1 MCRLPGAGDPLLA
14 SASVAPAHSAPRTRV
29 WPRRVLIGLNV
40 FIALCLVAT
49 ASAYGYLRWRY
60 GDIPKL
66 ALGEVLRGGG
76 EDDPGEAMNVLLV
89 GSDTRATVSKD
100 EQKKFGSTKDVGEE
114 HSDTMMILRADPK
127 AKRAAILSI
136 PRDLYVDIAG
146 ANRKDR
152 INTAIQGN
160 GGVGR
165 LITTIR
171 QELGIP
177 IDHYMQVDF
186 NGFRGIVDAVGGVTI
201 PFEAP
206 ARDRVTGLNVPRA
219 GCIELDGE
227 QALAYARSRHFQY
240 FEAGRWHTDP
250 SGDLGRIERQ
260 QKFVRRMMKSAIARG
275 VRNPITANSLI
286 NAGIKNVTID
296 DTLSTKDIARLA
308 TRFRSLDPEAVETL
322 PLPTVDRVVRG
333 TGAQVL
339 ELKEPD
345 WRQVIDRFNGVSA
358 ETAPAQLP
366 RVIPGTVR
374 VRVLNGSGRG
384 GQATEAATQLQ
395 RAGFVV
401 SGRGDADNFRYT
413 KTVVRYGSGQREK
426 GLVLQA
432 YVEGGAT
439 LVEDRTLSGGD
450 LVLVTASSYGGIK
463 SAPPA
468 AGPTTTSSTTPP
480 APVAKNPKGAAALD
494 C

>member
-1 MCRLPGAGDPLLA
+1 M
-14 SASVAPAHSAPRTRV
+14 
-29 WPRRVLIGLNV
+29 LIGLNV

-60 GDIPKL
+60 GDIPKIDL
-66 ALGEVLRGGG
+66 GGALRDFG
-76 EDDPGEAMNVLLV
+76 EDDPGEPMNVLLV
-89 GSDTRATVSKD
+89 GSDTRETVARD

-127 AKRAAILSI
+127 AERAAILSI
-136 PRDLYVDIAG
+136 PRDLYVDIADTTP
-146 ANRKDR
+146 ARKDR
-152 INTAIQGN
+152 INTAIQGE

-165 LITTIR
+165 LIRTIR

-177 IDHYMQVDF
+177 IDHYVQVDF
-186 NGFRGIVDAVGGVTI
+186 NGFRAIVNAVGGVTI

-227 QALAYARSRHFQY
+227 QALAYARSRQYQY

-250 SGDLGRIERQ
+250 TGDLGRIARQ
-260 QKFVRRMMKSAIARG
+260 QNFIRRMMKSAIARG
-275 VRNPITANSLI
+275 IRNPVRANALI
-286 NAGIKNVTID
+286 GAGIKNVTID
-296 DTLSTKDIARLA
+296 NKLSTKDVARLA
-308 TRFRSLDPEAVETL
+308 SRFRSLDPEAVETL
-322 PLPTVDRVVRG
+322 PLPTVDQVVRA
-333 TGAQVL
+333 TGARVL

-345 WRQVIDRFNGVSA
+345 WRQVRDRFNGVTPA
-358 ETAPAQLP
+358 APAQLP

-374 VRVLNGSGRG
+374 VRVQNGSGRG
-384 GQATEAATQLQ
+384 GQATEVATALQ

-401 SGRGDADNFRYT
+401 SGKGDADNFRYV
-413 KTVVRYGSGQREK
+413 KPIVRFGVGQREK
-426 GLVLQA
+426 ALVLQA
-432 YVEGGAT
+432 YVEGGAS

-450 LVLVTASSYGGIK
+450 LVLVTGSGFGGIK
-463 SAPPA
+463 SGTPAPGGATTTTAPP
-468 AGPTTTSSTTPP
+468 PL
-480 APVAKNPKGAAALD
+480 AKNSKGATALN

>member
-1 MCRLPGAGDPLLA
+1 M
-14 SASVAPAHSAPRTRV
+14 
-29 WPRRVLIGLNV
+29 LIGLNV

-66 ALGEVLRGGG
+66 DLGSALRGGG
-76 EDDPGEAMNVLLV
+76 EDDPGEPMNVLLV
-89 GSDTRATVSKD
+89 GSDTRETVAKE

-127 AKRAAILSI
+127 AERAAILSI

-146 ANRKDR
+146 SNRKDR
-152 INTAIQGN
+152 INTAIQGE
-160 GGVGR
+160 GGVSR

-177 IDHYMQVDF
+177 IDHYVQVDF
-186 NGFRGIVDAVGGVTI
+186 NGFRGIVNAVGGVTI

-206 ARDRVTGLNVPRA
+206 ARDRVTGLSVPRA

-227 QALAYARSRHFQY
+227 QALAYARSRHYQY

-250 SGDLGRIERQ
+250 TGDLGRIARQ
-260 QKFVRRMMKSAIARG
+260 QNFVRRMMKSAISSG
-275 VRNPITANSLI
+275 IRNPIRANSLI

-296 DTLSTKDIARLA
+296 DKLSTKDIARLA
-308 TRFRSLDPEAVETL
+308 SRFRSLDPEAVETL
-322 PLPTVDRVVRG
+322 PLPTVDSTIRA

-339 ELKEPD
+339 QLKEPD
-345 WRQVIDRFNGVSA
+345 WRQVRDRFNGVA
-358 ETAPAQLP
+358 PAAPAQLP
-366 RVIPGTVR
+366 KVIPGTVR
-374 VRVLNGSGRG
+374 VRVQNGSGRG
-384 GQATEAATQLQ
+384 GQATEVATALQ

-401 SGRGDADNFRYT
+401 SGKGDADNFRYV
-413 KTVVRYGSGQREK
+413 KPVVRYGAGQRDK
-426 GLVLQA
+426 ALVLQA
-432 YVEGGAT
+432 YVEGGASI
-439 LVEDRTLSGGD
+439 VEDRTLSGGD
-450 LVLVTASSYGGIK
+450 LVLVTGSAFGGIK
-463 SAPPA
+463 SAAPA
-468 AGPTTTSSTTPP
+468 PGVATTTTTAP
-480 APVAKNPKGAAALD
+480 PVAKDAKGATALN

>member
-1 MCRLPGAGDPLLA
+1 M
-14 SASVAPAHSAPRTRV
+14 
-29 WPRRVLIGLNV
+29 LIGLNV
-40 FIALCLVAT
+40 FIAFCLVAT

-76 EDDPGEAMNVLLV
+76 QDDPGEPMNVLLV
-89 GSDTRATVSKD
+89 GSDTRAGVSKA
-100 EQKKFGSTKDVGEE
+100 EEKKFGTTKDVGEE
-114 HSDTMMILRADPK
+114 HSDTMMVLRADPK

-136 PRDLYVDIAG
+136 PRDLYVPIAG
-146 ANRKDR
+146 TNRRDR
-152 INTAIQGN
+152 INTAIQGD
-160 GGVGR
+160 GGVSR

-177 IDHYMQVDF
+177 IDHYVQVDF

-219 GCIELDGE
+219 GCIELAGE
-227 QALAYARSRHFQY
+227 QALAYARSRAYQY
-240 FEAGRWHTDP
+240 YEAGRWHVDP
-250 SGDLGRIERQ
+250 RGDLGRIERQ

-275 VRNPITANSLI
+275 IRNPIKANALI
-286 NAGIKNVTID
+286 SAGIKNVTID
-296 DTLSTKDIARLA
+296 DQFSTADIRRLGE
-308 TRFRSLDPEAVETL
+308 RFRSLDPEAVETL
-322 PLPTVDRVVRG
+322 PLPTVDVTIRA

-345 WRQVIDRFNGVSA
+345 AKQVIDRFNGI
-358 ETAPAQLP
+358 TPPAPAQLP

-384 GQATEAATQLQ
+384 GEATQTSTGLQ

-401 SGRGDADNFRYT
+401 SGSGDAEHFRHT
-413 KTVVRYGSGQREK
+413 RPIVRYGAGQREK
-426 GLVLQA
+426 ALVLQA
-432 YVEGGAT
+432 YVEGGASI
-439 LVEDRTLSGGD
+439 VEDRTLAGGD
-450 LVLVTASSYGGIK
+450 LVLVTGSSFGGIK
-463 SAPPA
+463 VANAAPGA
-468 AGPTTTSSTTPP
+468 TTTSTVP
-480 APVAKNPKGAAALD
+480 APVAKDAKGAPGALD